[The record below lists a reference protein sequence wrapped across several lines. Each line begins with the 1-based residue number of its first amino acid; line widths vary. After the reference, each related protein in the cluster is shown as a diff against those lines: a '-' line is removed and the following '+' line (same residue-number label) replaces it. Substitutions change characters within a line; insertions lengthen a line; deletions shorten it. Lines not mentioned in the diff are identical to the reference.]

1 MILKKYK
8 GFPNHHEYLR
18 DTLGSKSA
26 ECCVVRRAIYLY
38 VQDADNAGA
47 VTGKKKMKKR
57 DESAI
62 HAYST
67 VMWKISALYSSI

>member
-1 MILKKYK
+1 MYRMQIMLELSLEKRK
-8 GFPNHHEYLR
+8 
-18 DTLGSKSA
+18 
-26 ECCVVRRAIYLY
+26 RRI
-38 VQDADNAGA
+38 
-47 VTGKKKMKKR
+47 R